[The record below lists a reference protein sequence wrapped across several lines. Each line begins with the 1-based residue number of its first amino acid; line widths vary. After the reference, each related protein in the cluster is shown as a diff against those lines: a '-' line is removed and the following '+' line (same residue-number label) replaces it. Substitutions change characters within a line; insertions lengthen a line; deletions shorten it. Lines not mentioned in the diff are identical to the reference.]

1 MGRTPNYRFDR
12 MQRDRAKAAKNAE
25 KAAAKAD
32 AKKEKTAAD
41 DAPPPAADQ
50 E

>member
-25 KAAAKAD
+25 KAAIKEA
-32 AKKEKTAAD
+32 AKKEK
-41 DAPPPAADQ
+41 PAADS
-50 E
+50 EPAPAADKE